1 MVQIVLLI
9 VPAKL
14 TGGQGSDFFDQLTIR
29 ICVDRN
35 DLIAPV
41 GKIHPVIGVLVL
53 DIVEIVDDGGVS
65 HFYRFGRL
73 EIDMP

>member
-35 DLIAPV
+35 DLI
-41 GKIHPVIGVLVL
+41 GEL
-53 DIVEIVDDGGVS
+53 DTILS
-65 HFYRFGRL
+65 FSC
-73 EIDMP
+73 P

>member
-41 GKIHPVIGVLVL
+41 GKIHPVITLSL
-53 DIVEIVDDGGVS
+53 HDALPI
-65 HFYRFGRL
+65 YRKSVV
-73 EIDMP
+73 